1 MIRALGTIVLVY
13 LGLHMTP
20 CLAMERD
27 QGADMVVIAT
37 RFIAVLDA
45 RADTA
50 RNADE
55 PFIEDRVI
63 PAVHAMV
70 ERDGGR
76 LTRAQ
81 LQALIDF
88 MIVADGM
95 ASEEISEMAA
105 TLYRRQGPAVCTLLK
120 NTPAT
125 RRSVVIARIRSGI
138 APTAARNSPAVCG

>member
-1 MIRALGTIVLVY
+1 MIRVLGTIILAY
-13 LGLHMTP
+13 LGLPMTP
-20 CLAMERD
+20 CLAMGRD

-37 RFIAVLDA
+37 RFIAVHYAPADA
-45 RADTA
+45 A

-88 MIVADGM
+88 IIVADGM

-105 TLYRRQGPAVCTLLK
+105 TLYRKQGPAVCTLLK
-120 NTPAT
+120 NMPAI

-138 APTAARNSPAVCG
+138 APTGARNGSAVCG

>member
-1 MIRALGTIVLVY
+1 MIRALVTIILTC

-20 CLAMERD
+20 CLATERD

-37 RFIAVLDA
+37 RFIAVHDA
-45 RADTA
+45 RAGTA

-76 LTRAQ
+76 LTQAQ

-105 TLYRRQGPAVCTLLK
+105 TLYRKQGPAVCTLLK

-138 APTAARNSPAVCG
+138 APTGARSSAAVCR

>member
-20 CLAMERD
+20 CLATERD

-37 RFIAVLDA
+37 RFIAVHDA

-63 PAVHAMV
+63 PAAHAMV
-70 ERDGGR
+70 ERDAGR

-105 TLYRRQGPAVCTLLK
+105 TLYRRHGPAVCTLLK

-125 RRSVVIARIRSGI
+125 RRSVVIARIRSGT